1 MYILV
6 SYTYFKVT
14 LALIKFLHMHL
25 RGKTVEEFRKYYLSY
40 DNMCHID
47 ELRLL
52 SKPLPL
58 PEPYNKMWFEI
69 NKVIDPL
76 HLANHSRRKCKELYD
91 PEKAK
96 KDFPEANFMSAEQTF
111 AWQGRYKKFQFND
124 QNSLSLHD
132 LSFDKGKNPLSIP
145 VVVTREI
152 KNRSFHLLKLLNL
165 KSKP

>member
-111 AWQGRYKKFQFND
+111 AWQGRYKKIFN
-124 QNSLSLHD
+124 SMTKTHFHFMIHRLI
-132 LSFDKGKNPLSIP
+132 KGRNRYTSCCYKRNRKPLLPSAKA
-145 VVVTREI
+145 V
-152 KNRSFHLLKLLNL
+152 
-165 KSKP
+165 KSKK

>member
-76 HLANHSRRKCKELYD
+76 HLANHSRKKCKELYD
-91 PEKAK
+91 SEKAK
-96 KDFPEANFMSAEQTF
+96 KDFPEANFMSMSYALSEL
-111 AWQGRYKKFQFND
+111 FQ
-124 QNSLSLHD
+124 
-132 LSFDKGKNPLSIP
+132 SFE
-145 VVVTREI
+145 R
-152 KNRSFHLLKLLNL
+152 
-165 KSKP
+165 